1 MINIVIQIRFPD
13 GFETVGMAI
22 RLRIL
27 VFLLFCSNLL
37 GQTSPA
43 KFYSVNSLFGISVR
57 EVNSVCNDR
66 DGFIW
71 ASSKTSVLR
80 LTEDDYRT
88 YHLPYETADVLTV
101 KLINEHSTLCAYTNN
116 GQIFTYNAIY
126 DRFDLVVNLTKALD
140 NKHIGIIGLL
150 IDENENYWIAT
161 TSGLYKYQSG
171 KFTLINENS
180 FANYSI
186 AWQDKKNLIVAG
198 FGGIWSLDVHTSKSQ
213 QLFDNTS
220 GFPLLVSSVFYDEL
234 KETLWIGTI
243 SSGLF
248 LFDFHSQTLSP
259 VLNSVFP
266 KQPILAIE
274 KNSDGTY
281 LIGIDGQGLWKV
293 NEKADRV
300 LSVFKENADD
310 PYSIRGNGV
319 YDLFLDPNKRV
330 WVGTISG
337 GLSFF
342 DQESPLVTQI
352 THLTNNTSS
361 LINNDV
367 NSLIEDHTGKLW
379 LATNNGISSWDKRTN
394 QWNHFY
400 FNKEKQAQVFLTIC
414 EDNQG
419 RIWAG
424 SYSSGVYVL
433 DSRTGKELAHYS
445 MYEGGTPFISNFIL
459 NIYKDSQGDLWFGG
473 AGAEFISYQMKEKKF
488 KAFSR
493 EPVNCFAEL
502 PDDRMLLGCIYGL
515 SVLDKKTGEV
525 KKILLDLLIRDMQ
538 IIDDHAWI
546 CTSGSG
552 LVRYNYKNGQTE
564 KFTTESGL
572 PSNFVNGLVHTGDF
586 LWLGTENGLCRFNLK
601 DNSVITYSSIYPLAR
616 NSFNAAHYKMKNGQ
630 LAWGTNNGAV
640 IFSPDL
646 ISETSSKG
654 KIIFQDLTISGRSVR
669 ELPTFKLHTPVDSLK
684 DIRLRYFQNT
694 LSLEILP
701 IGVSSGPKFSWKM
714 EGFDKQWSNPTTN
727 RIITYTN
734 LPSGN
739 FTLKIRLYD
748 GSSANVLTERFMSLK
763 VIPPFWK
770 TSWFIILSSILISG
784 MIVLYFLY
792 YVNRLRQ
799 RHTEEKVR
807 FFTNT
812 AHDIRTSLTLIK
824 APVDELSRETHLSE
838 SGRRYLQLAKDQ
850 AKQLT
855 AVVTQLMDFQK
866 ADIGKEQIALAMT
879 DIVSFVSG
887 RIMMFESLAQSRN
900 IELNFT
906 TDQQSYPSAV
916 DETKME
922 KVVDNLISNAV
933 KYSHPGSQVQID
945 LKCSVDQWSL
955 QVKDSGIGISKK
967 AQRRLFKEFYRSDN
981 AINSKVVG
989 SGIGLL
995 LVKKYVILHHGT
1007 VNCESQEDA
1016 GSTFRIVIPAKEIPG
1031 INNKHHLSPDIE
1043 SRKETLNGMAL
1054 HMDEEL
1060 EASSD
1065 MKILVVEDNDELLNF
1080 MKSTLGRE
1088 FHVLAAVDG
1097 KDAWKIIIETMP
1109 DLVIS
1114 DVMMPNMDGYEL
1126 CHLIK
1131 STYDT
1136 SHIPVILLTAL
1147 AEKSEQLRG
1156 LGLGA
1161 DDYLTK
1167 PFDMSLLIQKIKTII
1182 RNRRIVGEKVLNL
1195 VKINPSEPIL
1205 ENVHNDQFMR
1215 KMLEV
1220 VKANISN
1227 SAFNKED
1234 FASAMNVS
1242 SSLLYKKL
1250 KSLTGQSP
1258 SDFIKTAR
1266 LDHALELLKTRKHTI
1281 TEISELC
1288 GFTSIGYFSTVF
1300 KKHFSKSPSEMLE

>member
-1 MINIVIQIRFPD
+1 
-13 GFETVGMAI
+13 
-22 RLRIL
+22 
-27 VFLLFCSNLL
+27 
-37 GQTSPA
+37 
-43 KFYSVNSLFGISVR
+43 
-57 EVNSVCNDR
+57 
-66 DGFIW
+66 
-71 ASSKTSVLR
+71 
-80 LTEDDYRT
+80 
-88 YHLPYETADVLTV
+88 
-101 KLINEHSTLCAYTNN
+101 
-116 GQIFTYNAIY
+116 
-126 DRFDLVVNLTKALD
+126 
-140 NKHIGIIGLL
+140 
-150 IDENENYWIAT
+150 
-161 TSGLYKYQSG
+161 
-171 KFTLINENS
+171 
-180 FANYSI
+180 
-186 AWQDKKNLIVAG
+186 
-198 FGGIWSLDVHTSKSQ
+198 
-213 QLFDNTS
+213 
-220 GFPLLVSSVFYDEL
+220 VSSVFFDDT
-234 KETLWIGTI
+234 KKALWIGTI
-243 SSGLF
+243 SRGLF
-248 LFDFHSQTLSP
+248 LFDFQLKTLSP
-259 VLNSVFP
+259 VLESVFP
-266 KQPILAIE
+266 RQPILAIE
-274 KNSDGTY
+274 KNSDGSY
-281 LIGIDGQGLWKV
+281 LIGIDGQGLWKL
-293 NEKADRV
+293 NEKADQV
-300 LSVFKENADD
+300 LSIFKESADD

-352 THLTNNTSS
+352 THLTNTIGS

-379 LATNNGISSWDKRTN
+379 LATNNGISCWDKETN
-394 QWNHFY
+394 QWKHFY
-400 FNKEKQAQVFLTIC
+400 FNKEKQAQVFLTLC
-414 EDNQG
+414 EDSQG

-445 MYEGGTPFISNFIL
+445 RTEGGAPVVSNFIL
-459 NIYKDSQGDLWFGG
+459 NIFKDSGGDLWFGG
-473 AGAEFISYQMKEKKF
+473 VGSEFISYGMKEEKF
-488 KAFSR
+488 KVYSR
-493 EPVNCFAEL
+493 EPVSCFAEL
-502 PDDRMLLGCIYGL
+502 LDDRMFLGCSYGL
-515 SVLDKKTGEV
+515 SVLNKKTGEV
-525 KKILLDLLIRDMQ
+525 KKLLLDLLVRDME
-538 IIDDHAWI
+538 IIGDHLWI

-552 LVRYNYKNGQTE
+552 LVRYNYKNGETE

-572 PSNFVNGLVHTGDF
+572 PSDFVNGIVRTGDF

-616 NSFNAAHYKMKNGQ
+616 NSFNTAHFKMKNGQ

-640 IFSPDL
+640 LFSPDL
-646 ISETSSKG
+646 ISETSTKG

-669 ELPTFKLHTPVDSLK
+669 DLPTFNLTAPVDSLK
-684 DIRLRYFQNT
+684 DIQLKYFQNT
-694 LSLEILP
+694 VSLELLP
-701 IGVSSGPKFSWKM
+701 IGISSGSKLAWKM

-734 LPSGN
+734 LPSGH
-739 FTLKIRLYD
+739 FTLKVRLYD
-748 GSSANVLTERFMSLK
+748 GSSANVITERFIKLQ

-770 TSWFIILSSILISG
+770 TSWFIVLVLIIISG
-784 MIVLYFLY
+784 MIVLYFVY
-792 YVNRLRQ
+792 YINRLKQ

-824 APVDELSRETHLSE
+824 APVDELSRETHLSD

-866 ADIGKEQIALAMT
+866 ADIGKEHLALSMT
-879 DIVSFVSG
+879 DMVSFISN

-933 KYSHPGSQVQID
+933 KYSHPGSQVYID
-945 LKCSVDQWSL
+945 LKCSDDQWSL

-967 AQRRLFKEFYRSDN
+967 AQRKLFKEFYRSDN

-995 LVKKYVILHHGT
+995 LVKKYVALHRGT
-1007 VNCESQEDA
+1007 VSCESEEDA
-1016 GSTFRIVIPAKEIPG
+1016 GSTFRMVIPSKKISGRYNRNLLLPDKE
-1031 INNKHHLSPDIE
+1031 LQ
-1043 SRKETLNGMAL
+1043 RETLNEIAFP
-1054 HMDEEL
+1054 HKEEPDS
-1060 EASSD
+1060 EASAE

-1080 MKSTLGRE
+1080 MKSTLNRD

-1097 KDAWKIIIETMP
+1097 KHAWNIINESMP

-1147 AEKSEQLRG
+1147 SEKSEQLRG

-1167 PFDMSLLIQKIKTII
+1167 PFDMSLLVQKIKTII
-1182 RNRRIVGEKVLNL
+1182 RNRRIVGEKVQKL
-1195 VKINPSEPIL
+1195 VKNNPSEPIL
-1205 ENVHNDQFMR
+1205 ENEHNDQFMR

-1242 SSLLYKKL
+1242 SSLLYKKI
-1250 KSLTGQSP
+1250 KSLTDQSP
-1258 SDFIKTAR
+1258 SDFIKTIR
-1266 LDHALELLKTRKHTI
+1266 LNHAMELLKTRHHTV
-1281 TEISELC
+1281 TEVSELC

-1300 KKHFSKSPSEMLE
+1300 KKHFSKSPSEVLE